1 VAGDVCAAARGDGR
15 RWAAERLGLAG
26 VVVEADTA
34 LGGVAVL
41 ASVGTYGGARTA
53 AKTSVEAV
61 KAAGRVAEGYR
72 AAAAARAVGLL
83 YGLWQG
89 ALLGWDVYL
98 AVSRGEVPLEAVGA
112 AVAAVGGRLGGLAR
126 LVHGLAS
133 GGLLLMHLG
142 EVGDGRRLGYG
153 ECVCCLWTGC
163 LSRGLRLEVLEVFR
177 WWGWIRWGVCVR
189 GCVVSSVGLG
199 VVGTDGCVDG
209 LAVGCCISPCGV
221 SACLGFLRRKASRR

>member
-1 VAGDVCAAARGDGR
+1 MGKERLVTANGCGVSWSRWGGGVAGDVCAAARGDGR

-89 ALLGWDVYL
+89 ALLGGMSISPL
-98 AVSRGEVPLEAVGA
+98 AGA
-112 AVAAVGGRLGGLAR
+112 RFRLRRWVRRLPPSVGGWVGWRGLCTAWLPAACSLCISARWGTGGGLAT
-126 LVHGLAS
+126 AS
-133 GGLLLMHLG
+133 
-142 EVGDGRRLGYG
+142 
-153 ECVCCLWTGC
+153 
-163 LSRGLRLEVLEVFR
+163 
-177 WWGWIRWGVCVR
+177 
-189 GCVVSSVGLG
+189 
-199 VVGTDGCVDG
+199 
-209 LAVGCCISPCGV
+209 V
-221 SACLGFLRRKASRR
+221 SAVCGRGA